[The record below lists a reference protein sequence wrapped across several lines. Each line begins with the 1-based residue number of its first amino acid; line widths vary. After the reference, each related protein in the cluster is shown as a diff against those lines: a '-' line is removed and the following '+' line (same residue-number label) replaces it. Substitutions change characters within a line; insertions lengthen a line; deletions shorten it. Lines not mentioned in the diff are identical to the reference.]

1 MPAATPGTQPPRT
14 QSSAARCCP
23 ANLQPAARG
32 GPALSGLR
40 SGASHAAP
48 LSPRPG
54 GRRRPRTLTVA
65 LGAVGHAE
73 EQGGVTAEL
82 RGKAVRVGRGDMTF
96 FDLGK
101 FLNSGFLN
109 LSTVDVWG
117 QVTFGCGG
125 PSCAAF
131 TSISVLCP
139 LSIIAFHQ
147 LCNQNCLRALLFVS
161 WGCIVTPVENH
172 CLNCFGV

>member
-73 EQGGVTAEL
+73 KQGGVTAEL
-82 RGKAVRVGRGDMTF
+82 RGKAVRVGRGD
-96 FDLGK
+96 
-101 FLNSGFLN
+101 SA
-109 LSTVDVWG
+109 WG
-117 QVTFGCGG
+117 
-125 PSCAAF
+125 
-131 TSISVLCP
+131 
-139 LSIIAFHQ
+139 
-147 LCNQNCLRALLFVS
+147 VS
-161 WGCIVTPVENH
+161 AHRVGVRGAERGDGVEVTPAAS
-172 CLNCFGV
+172 GPD